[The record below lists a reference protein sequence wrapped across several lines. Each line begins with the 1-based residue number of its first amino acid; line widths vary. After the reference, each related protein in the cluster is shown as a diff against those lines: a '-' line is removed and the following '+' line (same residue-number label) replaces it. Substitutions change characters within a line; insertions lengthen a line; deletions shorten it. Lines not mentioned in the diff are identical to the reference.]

1 MNISMSLDQVYRA
14 SGSKNNIKVRFNDW
28 TQQIKYFTIQGESS
42 DGKRFVGT
50 LDNGE
55 RMSYP
60 KKSKGWSRYHAE
72 AEYSAKA
79 V

>member
-1 MNISMSLDQVYRA
+1 MNFGMSLDQVFRA
-14 SGSKNNIKVRFNDW
+14 SGSKNNIRVRFNDW
-28 TQQIKYFTIQGESS
+28 THQIKFFTIQGESS

-55 RMSYP
+55 RISYP
-60 KKSKGWSRYHAE
+60 KKSKGWSRYYVNAE
-72 AEYSAKA
+72 QSAKA